1 MAVARLL
8 HYFSGSKNR
17 LTVRLMI
24 RKTER
29 RAEKGCLFYLVFLQ
43 FFPRS
48 IRLFCSPERMICR

>member
-8 HYFSGSKNR
+8 HYFSGSENR

-29 RAEKGCLFYLVFLQ
+29 RAGKSCLFYLVFLQ
-43 FFPRS
+43 FLPRS
-48 IRLFCSPERMICR
+48 IRLFCSPEWMICR